1 MNVITGGGGLLGSH
15 LATRL
20 VFDNKPVR
28 IVDNFADGQMEN
40 IAVIRGRIDTK
51 WGDICRLDFLID
63 AFKGADI
70 VYHLAAQTD
79 PARSWEF
86 PEETSNVN
94 IGGTQSVLRACS
106 VNKVKRLVFAS
117 CGNIYGYGDN
127 EPRKETTPFRP
138 GTPLAISKMAAEHY
152 CLSWGETHGMD
163 ITCLRI
169 FELYGKCSSS
179 PNRLIMKMLAGEE
192 VTLPPQTLDFVYVED
207 AVDACLNCN
216 VPLMNVGTGVGH
228 TYEQVTSILDGLLES
243 PLERSTGDLG
253 DGEPEYNVA
262 DTSLAQEL
270 GFIATD
276 LATGL
281 QRSNHVAH

>member
-28 IVDNFADGQMEN
+28 IVDNFSNGQMEN

-51 WGDICRLDFLID
+51 WGDICRLDFLIE
-63 AFKGADI
+63 AFKDAEI

-94 IGGTQSVLRACS
+94 IGGTLSVLRACS
-106 VNKVKRLVFAS
+106 VNNVKRLVFAS
-117 CGNIYGYGDN
+117 CGSIYGHGDN
-127 EPRKETTPFRP
+127 EPRKETTPFCP
-138 GTPLAISKMAAEHY
+138 GTPLSISKLAAEQY
-152 CLSWGETHGMD
+152 CQSWGKKND
-163 ITCLRI
+163 ISVTCLRF
-169 FELYGKCSSS
+169 FELYGKSAS
-179 PNRLIMKMLAGEE
+179 PPSRLIMKMLAGEE
-192 VTLPPQTLDFVYVED
+192 VVLPPQTLDFVYVED

-216 VPLMNVGTGVGH
+216 LPLMNVGTGVGH
-228 TYEQVTSILDGLLES
+228 TYEEVASILDTLLES
-243 PLERSTGDLG
+243 PLECSTGDLG
-253 DGEPEYNVA
+253 QGEPEYNVA
-262 DTSLAQEL
+262 DTSSAQD
-270 GFIATD
+270 FIATD